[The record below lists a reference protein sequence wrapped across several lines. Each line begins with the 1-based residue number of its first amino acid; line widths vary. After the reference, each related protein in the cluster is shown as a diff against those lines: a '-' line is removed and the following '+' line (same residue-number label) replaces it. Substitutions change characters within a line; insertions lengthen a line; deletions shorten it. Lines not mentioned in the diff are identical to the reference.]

1 MKTLIKLAFAALVI
15 TALYRVGVV
24 YWEHYEFEDSVQKT
38 IQFAQ
43 RATPRELT
51 DAVLSL
57 ADERGIPLDP
67 EQLTVTRNQRQVTVD
82 ATYER
87 SVDVLPRVPH
97 TFEFTLH
104 VSALMLN

>member
-1 MKTLIKLAFAALVI
+1 MKTLIKLAFAAVVLM
-15 TALYRVGVV
+15 ALYRVGVV
-24 YWEHYEFEDSVQKT
+24 YWEHYEFEDSVQRI
-38 IQFAQ
+38 IQFAHK
-43 RATPRELT
+43 ATPREITAEVLT
-51 DAVLSL
+51 L

-67 EQLTVTRNQRQVTVD
+67 QHLSVTRNQRQVTVD

-97 TFEFTLH
+97 TFEFTLR